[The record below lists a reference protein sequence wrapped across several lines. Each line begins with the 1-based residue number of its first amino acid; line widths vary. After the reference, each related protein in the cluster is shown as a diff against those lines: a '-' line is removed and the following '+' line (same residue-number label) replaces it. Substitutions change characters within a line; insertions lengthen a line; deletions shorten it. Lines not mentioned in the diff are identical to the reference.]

1 MFKNTQIKGYTYATR
16 YIASWI
22 KVGGKLQCNKDID
35 DFEEHHEH
43 EPKIK
48 QHKLVMIAF
57 EIFKM
62 VHTSPHS
69 NFAKN

>member
-1 MFKNTQIKGYTYATR
+1 MHYN
-16 YIASWI
+16 I
-22 KVGGKLQCNKDID
+22 KVGDINMEHD
-35 DFEEHHEH
+35 DFSGDISSDDFDEHHEH

-48 QHKLVMIAF
+48 QRKLEMIAF

-69 NFAKN
+69 NFA

>member
-1 MFKNTQIKGYTYATR
+1 MHYN
-16 YIASWI
+16 I
-22 KVGGKLQCNKDID
+22 KVGDINMEHDFSSGDISSDDID

-48 QHKLVMIAF
+48 QHKLEMIAF
-57 EIFKM
+57 KIFKM

-69 NFAKN
+69 NFAKNW